1 MPTIHI
7 DGKKIEFDGKGES
20 ILDLARE
27 AGIYLPTLCDHDE
40 LESYGGC
47 RMCIVEVEGMRGYPP
62 ACTTAAKDG
71 MEVKTSTDALLKL
84 KRNILQLLLM
94 EHPSACIICEETER
108 CTEYRPQPYK
118 SGSIT
123 GCTTCPNRY
132 ICDLRSVV
140 ENLGII
146 ELDYEPQYKEAP
158 VERDD
163 PFFDRDYN
171 LCILCARCI
180 RVCDD
185 VRGTSA
191 ITFTNRGHETRV
203 DTAFGGSHIDSGCWF
218 CGACIDVC
226 PTGSLFPR
234 LTKWTGAPDS
244 IEETTCTLCGF
255 GCQVEF
261 DLKWERIMSSRPG
274 KHENPPNHHHMC
286 VLGRFCIPSLVNA
299 PDRVKIPYL
308 KRDDNFI
315 PISWES
321 AIDEVARILSESNP
335 ERIGFLGSPNLSTE
349 SAYVLTKLARVAV
362 KSANLDFKGSDFPA
376 LIHKELAV
384 AEDFE
389 RIRTLDY
396 LKEVDWI
403 IAVGGDFVKTQQV
416 VAKIVYKEVREGK
429 PIIVLGTVGENLQR
443 WATEYVPLGPKKLEK
458 FVSKLAE
465 HDIKLPDVDSSQAK
479 RIVDITTNGKG
490 AILVGSRIFESSNP
504 EQILRSLVRIGGNEG
519 ALVPLFPFGN
529 EAGVIKAGHRP
540 ELLPG
545 PSSITEK
552 DARSLVE
559 KTWGGGNLGDGLDVS
574 EMHKKARKGELDVLY
589 VVDGSIS
596 LEGFEKV
603 PTIIYQSPYPSDW
616 LDKAAVILPSTTFVE
631 ENGTFINLELRT
643 LKLAD
648 LGKPPGQAKQDWWIF
663 TEIGKKLVGEGF
675 DFVKASDVM
684 DELSRFPRNIEVGG
698 QARRPSWKPV
708 TKDEDEWNPK
718 YRGATIAERIEDL
731 SRFIEKLPER
741 DTAPSDVTIEE
752 LVKHVEKER
761 KRQSKGAV

>member
-7 DGKKIEFDGKGES
+7 DGKKIEFEGKGES
-20 ILDLARE
+20 ILDVARA
-27 AGIYLPTLCDHDE
+27 AGIYVPTLCDHDE

-47 RMCIVEVEGMRGYPP
+47 RLCIVQVEGMRGFPP

-71 MEVKTSTDALLKL
+71 MEVKTSTDELMNL

-140 ENLGII
+140 ENLGIK
-146 ELDYEPQYKEAP
+146 ELDYEPQYKEVP

-191 ITFTNRGHETRV
+191 ITFANRGHKTRV
-203 DTAFGGSHIDSGCWF
+203 NTAFGGSHIDSGCWF

-226 PTGSLFPR
+226 PTGSLFPS

-244 IEETTCTLCGF
+244 IEETTCALCGM

-261 DLKWERIMSSRPG
+261 DLKWERIMSSKPG
-274 KHENPPNHHHMC
+274 NPESPPNNHHMC

-299 PDRVKIPYL
+299 PDRIKKPYV
-308 KRDDNFI
+308 KRDDEHI
-315 PISWES
+315 PVAWDD
-321 AIDEVARILSESNP
+321 AITEVAKVLSETKA
-335 ERIGFLGSPNLSTE
+335 ERIGIIGSPNLSIE
-349 SAYVLTKLARVAV
+349 SAYTLTKLARYAV
-362 KSANLDFKGSDFPA
+362 KTSNIDFRGSDFPA

-384 AEDFE
+384 HEDFE

-403 IAVGGDFVKTQQV
+403 IAIGGDFVKTHQV
-416 VAKIVYKEVREGK
+416 VAKIVYKEVRTGK
-429 PIIVLGTVGENLQR
+429 PLIVLTEAGQNLQR
-443 WATEYVPLGPKKLEK
+443 WASEFVPLEMKNIEK
-458 FVSKLAE
+458 VLTKIANHDSKIPGI
-465 HDIKLPDVDSSQAK
+465 DTNQAH
-479 RIVDITTNGKG
+479 RIVEITRSGKG
-490 AILVGSRIFESSNP
+490 AILLGSRIFEASEP
-504 EQILRSLVRIGGNEG
+504 DKVLRTLVRIAGDDGTI
-519 ALVPLFPFGN
+519 VPLYPLGN
-529 EAGVIKAGHRP
+529 EAGVIKAGLRP

-545 PSSITEK
+545 PSSVTVKETSSI
-552 DARSLVE
+552 VE
-559 KTWGGGNLGDGLDVS
+559 KAWSGGNLADGLDIS
-574 EMHKKARKGELDVLY
+574 EMSQKAKKGKLDVLY
-589 VVDGSIS
+589 VTDGSVS
-596 LEGFEKV
+596 LDGFEKV

-616 LDKAAVILPSTTFVE
+616 VEKAKVILPSTTFVE
-631 ENGTFINLELRT
+631 ENGTFVNLELRE
-643 LKLAD
+643 LKLTALAKAPGSVKEDWKIFSEIGRKMGAD
-648 LGKPPGQAKQDWWIF
+648 GFGF
-663 TEIGKKLVGEGF
+663 TEAEEV
-675 DFVKASDVM
+675 A
-684 DELSRFPRNIEVGG
+684 DELSRFTRSIEVGG
-698 QARRPSWKPV
+698 QPRRSSWKP
-708 TKDEDEWNPK
+708 TSIEEWNPK
-718 YRGATIAERIEDL
+718 YRGAIIADRIEDL
-731 SRFIEKLPER
+731 ARFIKKLPER
-741 DTAPSDVTIEE
+741 DMLPSELSLEE
-752 LVKHVEKER
+752 LAKYVEKER
-761 KRQSKGAV
+761 KRKLEEAI

>member
-1 MPTIHI
+1 
-7 DGKKIEFDGKGES
+7 
-20 ILDLARE
+20 
-27 AGIYLPTLCDHDE
+27 
-40 LESYGGC
+40 
-47 RMCIVEVEGMRGYPP
+47 
-62 ACTTAAKDG
+62 
-71 MEVKTSTDALLKL
+71 
-84 KRNILQLLLM
+84 
-94 EHPSACIICEETER
+94 
-108 CTEYRPQPYK
+108 
-118 SGSIT
+118 
-123 GCTTCPNRY
+123 
-132 ICDLRSVV
+132 
-140 ENLGII
+140 
-146 ELDYEPQYKEAP
+146 
-158 VERDD
+158 
-163 PFFDRDYN
+163 
-171 LCILCARCI
+171 
-180 RVCDD
+180 
-185 VRGTSA
+185 
-191 ITFTNRGHETRV
+191 
-203 DTAFGGSHIDSGCWF
+203 
-218 CGACIDVC
+218 
-226 PTGSLFPR
+226 
-234 LTKWTGAPDS
+234 
-244 IEETTCTLCGF
+244 
-255 GCQVEF
+255 
-261 DLKWERIMSSRPG
+261 
-274 KHENPPNHHHMC
+274 
-286 VLGRFCIPSLVNA
+286 VNA

-574 EMHKKARKGELDVLY
+574 ECFM
-589 VVDGSIS
+589 S
-596 LEGFEKV
+596 
-603 PTIIYQSPYPSDW
+603 
-616 LDKAAVILPSTTFVE
+616 
-631 ENGTFINLELRT
+631 
-643 LKLAD
+643 
-648 LGKPPGQAKQDWWIF
+648 
-663 TEIGKKLVGEGF
+663 
-675 DFVKASDVM
+675 
-684 DELSRFPRNIEVGG
+684 
-698 QARRPSWKPV
+698 
-708 TKDEDEWNPK
+708 
-718 YRGATIAERIEDL
+718 
-731 SRFIEKLPER
+731 
-741 DTAPSDVTIEE
+741 
-752 LVKHVEKER
+752 
-761 KRQSKGAV
+761 

>member
-7 DGKKIEFDGKGES
+7 DGKKIEFEGKGES
-20 ILDLARE
+20 ILDVART
-27 AGIYLPTLCDHDE
+27 AGIYIPTLCDHDE

-47 RMCIVEVEGMRGYPP
+47 RLCIVQVEGMRGFPP

-71 MEVKTSTDALLKL
+71 MEVKTSTDDLMEL

-118 SGSIT
+118 SGSVT

-132 ICDLRSVV
+132 VCDLRSVV
-140 ENLGII
+140 ENLGIK
-146 ELDYEPQYKEAP
+146 ELDYEPQYKEIHI
-158 VERDD
+158 ERND

-191 ITFTNRGHETRV
+191 ITFTDRGHETRV

-234 LTKWTGAPDS
+234 MTKWTGAPDS
-244 IEETTCTLCGF
+244 IEETTCVLCGM

-274 KHENPPNHHHMC
+274 KPESPPNNHHMC

-299 PDRVKIPYL
+299 PDRIKMPYL
-308 KRDDNFI
+308 LRDGEHI
-315 PISWES
+315 PISWE
-321 AIDEVARILSESNP
+321 AATQEVARVLSEADP
-335 ERIGFLGSPNLSTE
+335 EKVGFIGSPNLSTE
-349 SAYVLTKLARVAV
+349 SAYALTKLARVAV
-362 KSANLDFKGSDFPA
+362 KSSNIDFRGSDFPA

-403 IAVGGDFVKTQQV
+403 ISVGGDFVKNHQV

-429 PIIVLGTVGENLQR
+429 PLIVLGEVGQNLQR
-443 WATEYVPLGPKKLEK
+443 WATEFVALAPKNYEK
-458 FVSKLAE
+458 VLSKLAE
-465 HDIKLPDVDSSQAK
+465 HERKLPGIDSSQAE
-479 RIVDITTNGKG
+479 RMVEITQNGKG
-490 AILVGSRIFESSNP
+490 AILVGPCIFESSKP
-504 EQILRSLVRIGGNEG
+504 GQVLRALVRVAGEDG
-519 ALVPLFPFGN
+519 AVVPLYPLGN
-529 EAGVIKAGHRP
+529 EAGVIKAGLRP

-545 PSSITEK
+545 PTSVTEK
-552 DARSLVE
+552 NASSQVK
-559 KTWGGGNLGDGLDVS
+559 KTWGGGNVADGLDVS
-574 EMHKKARKGELDVLY
+574 EMRQKAKKRNLEVLY
-589 VVDGSIS
+589 IADGSVP
-596 LEGFEKV
+596 LDGFEKV
-603 PTIIYQSPYPSDW
+603 PTIIYQSPYPSEW
-616 LDKAAVILPSTTFVE
+616 VDKATVVLPSTTFVE
-631 ENGTFINLELRT
+631 ENGTFVNLELRT
-643 LKLAD
+643 LKLAS
-648 LGKPPGQAKQDWWIF
+648 LAKAPGTAKDDWKIF
-663 TEIGKKLVGEGF
+663 TEIGSKILDKEFGF
-675 DFVKASDVM
+675 AKASDVW
-684 DELSRFPRNIEVGG
+684 DELSRFTRNIEVGG
-698 QARRPSWKPV
+698 QAQRASWKPA
-708 TKDEDEWNPK
+708 TKDENEWNPK
-718 YRGATIAERIEDL
+718 YRGATIANRIEDL
-731 SRFIEKLPER
+731 ANFMEKLPER
-741 DTAPSDVTIEE
+741 DTVPSKLSLEE

-761 KRQSKGAV
+761 KRKSQEAV

>member
-1 MPTIHI
+1 MATIHI
-7 DGKKIEFDGKGES
+7 DGKKIEFEGKGES
-20 ILDLARE
+20 ILDVARA
-27 AGIYLPTLCDHDE
+27 AGIYIPTLCDHDE

-47 RMCIVEVEGMRGYPP
+47 RLCIVQVEGMRGFPP

-71 MEVKTSTDALLKL
+71 MEVKTSTEDLMNL
-84 KRNILQLLLM
+84 KRKILQLLLM

-118 SGSIT
+118 SGSVT

-140 ENLGII
+140 ENLGIR
-146 ELDYEPQYKEAP
+146 ELDYEPQYKEVP
-158 VERDD
+158 VERND

-234 LTKWTGAPDS
+234 LTKWTGAPDF
-244 IEETTCTLCGF
+244 IEETTCTLCGM

-261 DLKWERIMSSRPG
+261 DLKWDRIMSSRPG

-299 PDRVKIPYL
+299 PDRIKKPFL
-308 KRDDNFI
+308 KKDGDYI
-315 PISWES
+315 PISWDT
-321 AIDEVARILSESNP
+321 ATDEVAKILTEANP
-335 ERIGFLGSPNLSTE
+335 ERVGFLGSPNLSAE
-349 SAYVLTKLARVAV
+349 SAYALTKLARVAV
-362 KSANLDFKGSDFPA
+362 KSANIDFMGSDFPA

-384 AEDFE
+384 DEDFE

-403 IAVGGDFVKTQQV
+403 IAVGEDFVKTHQV
-416 VAKIVYKEVREGK
+416 VAKMVYGEVRQGK
-429 PIIVLGTVGENLQR
+429 PIIVIGEVGENLQR
-443 WATEYVPLGPKKLEK
+443 WATEYVPLELKKLEK
-458 FVSKLAE
+458 FVAKLVE
-465 HDIKLPDVDSSQAK
+465 HNVKLPGVDSSQAQ
-479 RIVDITTNGKG
+479 RIVEITKSGKG
-490 AILVGSRIFESSNP
+490 AILVGSRIFESSEPN
-504 EQILRSLVRIGGNEG
+504 QVLRALVRIAGNEG
-519 ALVPLFPFGN
+519 ALVPLFPLGN
-529 EAGVIKAGHRP
+529 EAGVVRAGLRP

-545 PSSITEK
+545 PSSLTVKE
-552 DARSLVE
+552 ASSLVE
-559 KTWGGGNLGDGLDVS
+559 KTWGGGNLADGLDLS
-574 EMHKKARKGELDVLY
+574 EMRQKAKKGELDVLF
-589 VVDGSIS
+589 VADGSIS

-603 PTIIYQSPYPSDW
+603 PRIIYQSPYPSDW
-616 LDKAAVILPSTTFVE
+616 LNNASVILPSTTFVE
-631 ENGTFINLELRT
+631 ENGTFVNLELRT
-643 LKLAD
+643 LKLTA
-648 LGKPPGQAKQDWWIF
+648 LAKPPGTAMEDWWIF
-663 TEIGKKLVGEGF
+663 SEIGKKIAGEGF
-675 DFVKASDVM
+675 DFSESSDVW
-684 DELSRFPRNIEVGG
+684 DELSRFTRSIEVGG
-698 QARRPSWKPV
+698 QGQRSSWKPT
-708 TKDEDEWNPK
+708 TKEKSEWNPK
-718 YRGATIAERIEDL
+718 YRGAIIAERIEDL
-731 SRFIEKLPER
+731 SRFIKKLPER
-741 DTAPSDVTIEE
+741 NTTPSELTIEE

-761 KRQSKGAV
+761 KRQSKEVA